1 MNRRFDSEKGK
12 PPMQTYENVQIR
24 YLPRG
29 PDVLSQVTGGSR
41 VRHQEREPEPS
52 PSSDASDQN
61 KPEIPRIRHA
71 DLQAWIEKR
80 MAEIKRRPLE
90 DRIAAA
96 LESE

>member
-1 MNRRFDSEKGK
+1 
-12 PPMQTYENVQIR
+12 MQTFESVPVR
-24 YLPRG
+24 YLPPG
-29 PDVLSQVTGGSR
+29 PEELSHVMGGSR
-41 VRHQEREPEPS
+41 SWHHEEPS
-52 PSSDASDQN
+52 TSSADASDQN

-80 MAEIKRRPLE
+80 MAQIKRRPLE